1 MHCWEFHH
9 SIRGRKIEWHW
20 RALNAD
26 GTVHSKSQVPLKS
39 SVDAFEDARKH
50 GFDKELHEW
59 YVAHGSEQ
67 PCVNKKRL
75 A

>member
-1 MHCWEFHH
+1 MHCWEFYH

-20 RALNAD
+20 RALNPD
-26 GTVHSKSQVPLKS
+26 GSVYGESRAPLKS
-39 SVDAFEDARKH
+39 SVEAFEDAAKQ

-59 YVAHGSEQ
+59 YVAHGSEK
-67 PCVNKKRL
+67 PCATDKRS